1 MRIGIVLSNELLNL
15 GNQFLDALE
24 RTTANGSLGDD
35 VEPGSVGGCVV
46 NLITRV
52 GSQPPL
58 DSRMLVGSIVIY
70 DQMDCSIVKSVLYLG
85 KKRGHSWKLVQPRY
99 QI

>member
-35 VEPGSVGGCVV
+35 VEPDFHLVEPGSVGGCVV
-46 NLITRV
+46 NLVTRV

-58 DSRMLVGSIVIY
+58 DSWMLVGSIVIY
-70 DQMDCSIVKSVLYLG
+70 DQMDFHIRWHAGIDLFEEL
-85 KKRGHSWKLVQPRY
+85 
-99 QI
+99 